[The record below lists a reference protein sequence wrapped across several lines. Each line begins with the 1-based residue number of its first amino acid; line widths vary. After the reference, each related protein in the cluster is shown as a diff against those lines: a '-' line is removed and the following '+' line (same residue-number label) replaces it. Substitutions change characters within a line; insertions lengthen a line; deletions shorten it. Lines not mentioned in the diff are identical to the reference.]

1 MHILWGGLTATVGL
15 FMFICGRLKSEFVI
29 YRLMAAR
36 SKFLWGKNVHK
47 FYQVAGIMVIIFGLL
62 MALGY
67 IPTK

>member
-1 MHILWGGLTATVGL
+1 
-15 FMFICGRLKSEFVI
+15 MFICGRLKSEFVI